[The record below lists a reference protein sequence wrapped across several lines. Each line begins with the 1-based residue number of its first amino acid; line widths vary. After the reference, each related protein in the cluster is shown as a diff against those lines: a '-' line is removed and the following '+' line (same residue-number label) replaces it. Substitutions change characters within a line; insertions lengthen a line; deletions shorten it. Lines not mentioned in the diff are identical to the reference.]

1 MEKEKIRSEG
11 KRELLTAKVRGGVQ
25 KYILNNF
32 GVKVISLLV
41 SVIVWMLIIN
51 IDDPNRVKTFTV
63 PVETINEEALE
74 SVNKVY
80 EIIEGNTAQVRVR
93 GKKSVV
99 DKLKASDIRAT
110 ADLSN
115 LSAVNAVAI
124 VPVLIKNV
132 SSEPTLECNQVLK
145 VSLEDKA
152 SKQVKV
158 NVVTEGTPEDGYFVG
173 ECTAKPN
180 MIEITGGESVIQKI
194 DSVNVTLNVNGVS
207 ENFSRR
213 IEPVACDADG
223 NEVVSSTLSYS
234 SSRVRVS
241 VKMLQTKS
249 IDVDVKITGKPAE
262 GYEFVEAAC
271 LPEKIEVAGSA
282 KSLASLSKVTVPI
295 NIDGMRSSSNS
306 VEQNISIQDYLD
318 EDVTVLSDYALVSLR
333 ITIEK
338 LEKRTITLQ
347 NSSIKFASLGSG
359 LAARAIDE
367 NGTVDI
373 VVQGRTSVLDELS
386 EDTFTAYVDCS
397 DLKEGKYS
405 LRVQSDLGST
415 CTLLRADKLEIRIS
429 KRQAGENTSAPENTP
444 DDETTESA
452 TPSPTATPRSTEEGQ
467 EDEEE

>member
-359 LAARAIDE
+359 LA
-367 NGTVDI
+367 G
-373 VVQGRTSVLDELS
+373 
-386 EDTFTAYVDCS
+386 
-397 DLKEGKYS
+397 
-405 LRVQSDLGST
+405 
-415 CTLLRADKLEIRIS
+415 
-429 KRQAGENTSAPENTP
+429 
-444 DDETTESA
+444 
-452 TPSPTATPRSTEEGQ
+452 
-467 EDEEE
+467 